1 MLKNTI
7 KNCIRIIGIL
17 LAFLLILP
25 LLCCARDTGKT
36 PSETYAPATDPITG
50 ERVRVTP
57 KPRPTAPP
65 DFSSEGLSF
74 PVSSAR
80 LGNLTGGRIF
90 PEPAEYLVL
99 GGSGGV
105 RYVYSSMGELRG
117 IFQSHLDYTGFYGA
131 YGVCGNFSLKLMDH
145 FPKGEYVL
153 RCADVF
159 VGGMHREDDN
169 MIAVSITDWRCENTV
184 MIEGGGID
192 LGRCGTLFHV
202 ENKYLAVFKD
212 YSNRADIEYA
222 EPDIVKLTLIDQDGS
237 IIGEIDD
244 APFKTIEGVLGG
256 KYLVC
261 YDENNVVFDADDW
274 VLYDL
279 YDISGNLIEEKV
291 VVRWYNDFSY
301 TMFGDYY
308 KKNGKW
314 YDCEDNEYDAFPRE
328 NAMSDIYWATER
340 IELEGVSIRNGG
352 WRADSWGIQTD
363 RGIYAGV
370 VDEEGS
376 WLFKIYSPA
385 LDSDSKPKRK
395 SFLFD

>member
-222 EPDIVKLTLIDQDGS
+222 EPDIVKLTLIDSDGS

-291 VVRWYNDFSY
+291 DVRWYNDFSY
-301 TMFGDYY
+301 AMFGDYY
-308 KKNGKW
+308 SKNGRW
-314 YDCEDNEYDAFPRE
+314 YDCEGNEYDAFPRE